1 MGVSI
6 DTYNKLDKDY
16 SKILV
21 ERNSYLIKTELL
33 QKDIENLELKLEQVK
48 QDFYFDMRNKDMEIV
63 VLKNQ
68 LREARGE

>member
-1 MGVSI
+1 MGVTI
-6 DTYNKLDKDY
+6 ETYKKLDKDY

-21 ERNSYLIKTELL
+21 ERNSYLIETQQLKT
-33 QKDIENLELKLEQVK
+33 DIENLELKMEQAK